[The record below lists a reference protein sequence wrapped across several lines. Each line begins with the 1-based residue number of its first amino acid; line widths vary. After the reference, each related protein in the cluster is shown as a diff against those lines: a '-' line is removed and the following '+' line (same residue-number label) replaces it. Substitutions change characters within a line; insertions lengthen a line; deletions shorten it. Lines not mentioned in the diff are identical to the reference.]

1 MEIKFYDKDNRIVV
15 NKETLIFD
23 KWNYE
28 KAKARYL
35 RMLKKEVSNGK

>member
-15 NKETLIFD
+15 NNETLIFD

-28 KAKARYL
+28 IAKARYTK
-35 RMLKKEVSNGK
+35 MLKKTEAK